1 LGNKVAEQLQ
11 FGGAWTQQKL
21 DALSKYLRAYTKI
34 FKKNARARFFRITY
48 VDAFAGTGRLQ
59 GRELGPF
66 AKYFPGWVESAEEYR
81 KGSVRRALEIEP
93 SFDEYIF
100 IEKDSE
106 KCGQLKTLAATF
118 AGKNI
123 KVINEDAN
131 IALLNWCRRL
141 NGKLE
146 RAVVFL
152 DPFGASVEWKVIS
165 ALGRTRAVDLWILF
179 PFFAVNRM
187 LIRNRKPPEAWASR
201 LTKVFGTRDWENEFY
216 SSTEWESLLD
226 PQRPIKLIS
235 KTADPYKVS
244 EFFMKQLRNEFEKV
258 SEPLALHNSTGSLL
272 FLLYFAAANKRS
284 AETGMKIANSI
295 IGR

>member
-1 LGNKVAEQLQ
+1 MAEQLQ

-34 FKKNARARFFRITY
+34 FKKNPRARYFSITY
-48 VDAFAGTGRLQ
+48 VDAFAGTGRLR
-59 GRELGPF
+59 GRELGPLL
-66 AKYFPGWVESAEEYR
+66 KHFPGLAEIAEEYR

-93 SFDEYIF
+93 PFDKYIF

-106 KCGQLKTLAATF
+106 KCEQLKTLAGMF
-118 AGKNI
+118 PGKAI
-123 KVINEDAN
+123 KIINDDAN
-131 IALLNWCRRL
+131 NALLQWCRQL
-141 NGKLE
+141 NKGQE

-187 LIRNRKPPEAWASR
+187 LIRNRKPPAAWATR
-201 LTKVFGTRDWENEFY
+201 LTKVFGTPDWENEFY

-226 PQRPIKLIS
+226 PKRPIKLIS
-235 KTADPYKVS
+235 KTADPYSVS
-244 EFFMKQLRNEFEKV
+244 EFFVKQLRNEFEKV
-258 SEPLALHNSTGSLL
+258 SEPMPLHNSNGSLL
-272 FLLYFAAANKRS
+272 FLLYFAAANERS
-284 AETGMKIANSI
+284 AETGMKIANNI
-295 IGR
+295 IGK